1 MANPSRRLI
10 LRVSTKLFALTALL
24 VTGYML
30 LTSGTDDRTTTTPA
44 ITPLLIDLSTRQPAT
59 AHRLEWAGGT
69 LQLLRMSANGAPYL
83 FYDRGGNLNCPL
95 RWQPPGTSAAPQQ
108 PWHGGFSD
116 QCSGVWYHYDGKVV
130 AGQGSNRDLQ
140 AVPYQ
145 LRDGH
150 LLVTGASGDNASPA
164 N

>member
-30 LTSGTDDRTTTTPA
+30 LTSGSNERATTTPA
-44 ITPLLIDLSTRQPAT
+44 ITPLLIDLNTLQPAA
-59 AHRLEWAGGT
+59 AHRLKWAGGT
-69 LQLLRMSANGAPYL
+69 LQLLRMSANEPPYL

-95 RWQPPGTSAAPQQ
+95 RWQPPGAATAPRQ
-108 PWHGGFSD
+108 PWAGGFSD
-116 QCSGVWYHYDGKVV
+116 QCSSVWYHYDGQVV
-130 AGQGSNRDLQ
+130 AGQQGSRGLQ

-145 LRDGH
+145 LHDGH
-150 LLVTGASGDNASPA
+150 LLVTGASGDNTSPA